1 MNNGMIGAI
10 VGDIPGARFEW
21 HNQKWILVGTHPS
34 KGNAQAARCT
44 GGDMVNGWD
53 RFRPHYNLGNSGE
66 GPWKE
71 LKFRR

>member
-34 KGNAQAARCT
+34 KGNAQAARC
-44 GGDMVNGWD
+44 MVGAKANGWN
-53 RFRPHYNLGNSGE
+53 RISSH
-66 GPWKE
+66 
-71 LKFRR
+71 